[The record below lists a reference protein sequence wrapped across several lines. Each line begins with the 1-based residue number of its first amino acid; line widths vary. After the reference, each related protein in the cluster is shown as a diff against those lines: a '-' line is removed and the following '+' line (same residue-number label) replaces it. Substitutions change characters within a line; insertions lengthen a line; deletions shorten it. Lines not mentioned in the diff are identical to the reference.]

1 MRRAAPILLA
11 AVLGGCASA
20 PPPAPAQAPSATA
33 APRVTPTPAP
43 SQPDHSP
50 PAPPVPSPA
59 PGARP
64 SSDLEPPRVRVL
76 LVRSREAVDLPQPQR
91 AWRVTAG
98 GVERWLF
105 GPLRLDVE
113 RDSVWQVGAYRD
125 EPAASGV
132 AYRLTASLGPDARVW
147 RERAADGLVRV
158 RVRWDD
164 LAPADPRAVLAAAGH
179 ADALEVAGD
188 AAVTV
193 HGDGPPISSDG
204 ELVLEPADP
213 WPMAVGDVR
222 VRGRLRARVGIDG
235 SLLVIND
242 LNLESYLRGVVPVEM
257 GPAVF
262 PELEALKAQAVA
274 ARTYAVAHL
283 GDHDDEGYDLCATP
297 ACQAYRG
304 VAAEH
309 PLSDRAV
316 LESAGLVA
324 TYGDEP
330 IDAMYSSTCGG
341 HTEDAALLFPD
352 RAQPYLVGV
361 PCAWDRELALRGTAA
376 AGGPAVGRTAF
387 QATVA
392 AAVLGTA
399 AVSTPEEVAAAVGRR
414 TGRAPAAAGDPA
426 TLAAGLLEACD
437 LETAADRLT
446 PHDEPLDQL
455 LFLAD
460 LFEVDLDPPTA
471 DTAAWW
477 PAAAALAALELR
489 GDVTVDR
496 GEAVPRPEGVGI
508 FPRRAERSEPL
519 PLAMPLWERFE
530 GTYRSQPVVPVR
542 PGTVLERYRA
552 GDVVVALVA
561 VRSDGDGE
569 ADRRSAWREW
579 IREREWDQLGAALG
593 MPDLERLRVTARGAS
608 GRVVGLEAD
617 GAGGATRSFEGF
629 DVRRALDLPDTLF
642 AMHVRTAPDGARYVR
657 FLGRGWGHGV
667 GMCQHGAYGLARS
680 GRRFDAILK
689 HYYTGIE
696 VEPWTPQPPP

>member
-1 MRRAAPILLA
+1 M
-11 AVLGGCASA
+11 
-20 PPPAPAQAPSATA
+20 
-33 APRVTPTPAP
+33 
-43 SQPDHSP
+43 
-50 PAPPVPSPA
+50 
-59 PGARP
+59 P
-64 SSDLEPPRVRVL
+64 SSDLAPPRVRVL
-76 LVRSREAVDLPQPQR
+76 LVRSREPVDLPQPQR
-91 AWRVTAG
+91 SWRVTG
-98 GVERWLF
+98 DGVDRWLF

-132 AYRLTASLGPDARVW
+132 AYRLTAALGPDARVW
-147 RERAADGLVRV
+147 RESAADGLVRV
-158 RVRWDD
+158 RVRWADA
-164 LAPADPRAVLAAAGH
+164 APADPRAALAAAGH
-179 ADALEVAGD
+179 ADAMEVAGD
-188 AAVTV
+188 ARVTV
-193 HGDGPPISSDG
+193 EGSGQPVAADG

-213 WPMAVGDVR
+213 WPVSVRDLR
-222 VRGRLRARVGIDG
+222 VRGRLRVRVGVDG
-235 SLLVIND
+235 SLLVVNE

-304 VAAEH
+304 AAAEH

-316 LESAGLVA
+316 RESAGLVA
-324 TYGDEP
+324 TFDGEP

-352 RAQPYLVGV
+352 RGQPYLVGV
-361 PCAWDRELALRGTAA
+361 PCAWDRELAIRGTAA
-376 AGGPAVGRTAF
+376 EGGPAVGRTAF

-392 AAVLGTA
+392 GAVLGIA
-399 AVSTPEEVAAAVGRR
+399 SVSTPEEVVAAVGRR
-414 TGRAPAAAGDPA
+414 LGRTPPPVPDLERLPAALLQA
-426 TLAAGLLEACD
+426 TD
-437 LETAADRLT
+437 LDTAADRLT
-446 PHDEPLDQL
+446 PHDDPLAQL

-460 LFEVDLDPPTA
+460 LHEAALDPPTA

-477 PAAAALAALELR
+477 PAASALAVLELR
-489 GDVTVDR
+489 GDVAVDR

-519 PLAMPLWERFE
+519 PPAVPLWERFE
-530 GTYRSQPVVPVR
+530 GAYRSRPAATVR
-542 PGTVLERYRA
+542 PGTLLERYRV
-552 GDVVVALVA
+552 GDTVVALVA

-569 ADRRSAWREW
+569 ADRRSAWRGW
-579 IREREWDQLGAALG
+579 IREREWDQLGRTLG
-593 MPDLERLRVTARGAS
+593 VPDLEQLRVTARAAS
-608 GRVVGLEAD
+608 GRVVGLEAA
-617 GAGGATRSFEGF
+617 GAGGGTKSFAGF

-642 AMHVRTAPDGARYVR
+642 AMHVRTAPDGARWVR

-667 GMCQHGAYGLARS
+667 GMCQHGAYGLARA